1 MQLTTLRRLFLDE
14 MQEIYVSELMVQEA
28 LPRLI
33 SGIDSKDLQKAFAR
47 HGEQTA
53 SHLKRLEQAFQQLES
68 SPRGGRGRSVRA
80 MLTETEDHMGEGGD
94 AHVVDASLIAAAKR
108 IEHWEIASYS
118 VMATYAEAMNL
129 PEIAALLKATLEEE
143 LAMDQRL
150 SEIAKEVNTESQDLE
165 QAQSPR

>member
-14 MQEIYVSELMVQEA
+14 LQEIYISESVVQEA
-28 LPRLI
+28 MPRLI
-33 SGIDSKDLQKAFAR
+33 GGTDSKDLKKAFER
-47 HGEQTA
+47 HGEQTNGQ
-53 SHLKRLEQAFQQLES
+53 LKRLEQAFQQLES

-80 MLTETEDHMGEGGD
+80 LLTETEDHMSEGGD
-94 AHVVDASLIAAAKR
+94 PHVVDASLIAAAKR

-129 PEIAALLKATLEEE
+129 PEIAGLLKETLEEE

-150 SEIAKEVNTESQDLE
+150 SDIAKEVNTESQDRE